1 MSDAEKA
8 PAWMKRLQ
16 ERRSLRTSQGRRRD
30 SQEHRVLVGAF
41 EKFDES
47 VEDSVVIERPRR
59 HQDDE
64 RENAQEQVFEK
75 AVFNSG
81 GFSGGSFRHA
91 LVSRRLD
98 GLRGEFVAEV

>member
-1 MSDAEKA
+1 MQTSEDRKYDSWAHSVSAA
-8 PAWMKRLQ
+8 P
-16 ERRSLRTSQGRRRD
+16 D
-30 SQEHRVLVGAF
+30 